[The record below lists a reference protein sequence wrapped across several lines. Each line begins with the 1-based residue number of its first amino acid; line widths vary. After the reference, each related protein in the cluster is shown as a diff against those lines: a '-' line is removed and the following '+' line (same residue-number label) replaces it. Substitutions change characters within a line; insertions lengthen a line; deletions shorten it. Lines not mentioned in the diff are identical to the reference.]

1 MIIGYVQTVEG
12 IFNLEKA
19 GNQVTIGKVVDQY
32 RMCGIAGIVSGK
44 KRPDLD
50 KMLDKMLEAIIH
62 RGPDGQGKKIFDEK
76 VALGH
81 RRLAIIDLSE
91 NGLQPMQW
99 RKRYWI
105 TFNGEIFNYRE
116 LRKQLQKEYKYQ
128 FNTETDTEVILAA
141 FDVWGNDCVKFFNG
155 MWAFAIY
162 DTKENKLFC
171 SRDRYGVKPFYYSF
185 SEDFL
190 FGSEIKEILKL
201 YKNQAKANK
210 KNLEAFLVR
219 GLLDI
224 NNETMFDGILQLEG
238 GCNLILDCE
247 SLEYNIERWH
257 ELRNIKLNSYGK
269 RKNCKI
275 FREKFET
282 SVKLRLHADVP
293 IGSCLSGGLDSSAIV
308 CMANYL
314 LRNEKEPFQQYTIT
328 SCFHN
333 KKYDEQEY
341 ADAVSEQTGV
351 ISYKIYPDLNKFF
364 DEIDYI
370 IWHMDEPFVSM
381 SMYAQW
387 SVFKKAKSC
396 GLKVMLDGQGADE
409 QLAGYTPFYNVLF
422 FDLLKKGKVCRLKR
436 ELKEFRAGR
445 AETDHVSTAERI
457 LSLTARWIIPEK
469 ALYKLKIFYNNIKS
483 ELPFDTKMYFNEVI
497 LNKEKVCDAKNDQHF
512 VFGNMYTGM
521 RALLHYEDRDSM
533 AHSIE
538 ARVPFLDADLSEF
551 IFSVP
556 ISEKIENGKTKDIL
570 RESIKELLPD
580 KVYSR
585 YDKMGFVTP
594 QESWIDENQEFFSNE
609 FQKACEKLKNIINK
623 EKLLN
628 WYKNNYK
635 KNPTDVSNVAFRVI
649 CAAHW
654 ADVFCVEI

>member
-201 YKNQAKANK
+201 
-210 KNLEAFLVR
+210 
-219 GLLDI
+219 
-224 NNETMFDGILQLEG
+224 
-238 GCNLILDCE
+238 
-247 SLEYNIERWH
+247 
-257 ELRNIKLNSYGK
+257 
-269 RKNCKI
+269 
-275 FREKFET
+275 
-282 SVKLRLHADVP
+282 
-293 IGSCLSGGLDSSAIV
+293 
-308 CMANYL
+308 
-314 LRNEKEPFQQYTIT
+314 
-328 SCFHN
+328 
-333 KKYDEQEY
+333 
-341 ADAVSEQTGV
+341 
-351 ISYKIYPDLNKFF
+351 
-364 DEIDYI
+364 
-370 IWHMDEPFVSM
+370 
-381 SMYAQW
+381 
-387 SVFKKAKSC
+387 
-396 GLKVMLDGQGADE
+396 
-409 QLAGYTPFYNVLF
+409 
-422 FDLLKKGKVCRLKR
+422 
-436 ELKEFRAGR
+436 
-445 AETDHVSTAERI
+445 
-457 LSLTARWIIPEK
+457 
-469 ALYKLKIFYNNIKS
+469 
-483 ELPFDTKMYFNEVI
+483 
-497 LNKEKVCDAKNDQHF
+497 
-512 VFGNMYTGM
+512 
-521 RALLHYEDRDSM
+521 
-533 AHSIE
+533 
-538 ARVPFLDADLSEF
+538 
-551 IFSVP
+551 
-556 ISEKIENGKTKDIL
+556 
-570 RESIKELLPD
+570 
-580 KVYSR
+580 
-585 YDKMGFVTP
+585 
-594 QESWIDENQEFFSNE
+594 
-609 FQKACEKLKNIINK
+609 
-623 EKLLN
+623 
-628 WYKNNYK
+628 
-635 KNPTDVSNVAFRVI
+635 
-649 CAAHW
+649 
-654 ADVFCVEI
+654 